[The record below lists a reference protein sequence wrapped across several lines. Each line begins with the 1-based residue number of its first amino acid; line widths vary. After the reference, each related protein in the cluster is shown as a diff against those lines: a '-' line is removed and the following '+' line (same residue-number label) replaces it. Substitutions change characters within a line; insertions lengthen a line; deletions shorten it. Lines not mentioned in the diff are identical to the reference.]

1 MSFNPA
7 ANRLLRCVSNVII
20 LGEDP
25 KTSNEYS
32 VNILN
37 FSDNELWVESI
48 EGNVL
53 IYPFVIGFFNRP
65 KNDEIIK
72 LRGIAENKEYTIEL
86 GRSDF
91 KRKMNVIYGVFDE
104 NQFTGLSAQ
113 RMWLQM
119 IIDRSDIIRIKDG
132 QPEFQYKTNDEV
144 KNCWIVYLLI
154 FVILICIII
163 TILSIYLWKSINLIR
178 ISDDR

>member
-1 MSFNPA
+1 MPFNPSA
-7 ANRLLRCVSNVII
+7 DRLLRCVSNAVI

-25 KTSNEYS
+25 KVSNEYS

-37 FSDNELWVESI
+37 FSDNELWVESS

-53 IYPFVIGFFNRP
+53 IYPFVIGYFNRP
-65 KNDEIIK
+65 QGDEKIR
-72 LRGIAENKEYTIEL
+72 LRGIAEGKEYAVEF

-119 IIDRSDIIRIKDG
+119 IVDRSDVIRIHAG
-132 QPEFQYKTNDEV
+132 IPEFEHKSDDDV
-144 KNCWIVYLLI
+144 KKCWIVYLLLL
-154 FVILICIII
+154 VIILCIII
-163 TILSIYLWKSINLIR
+163 AVLAVFLWRNIKLPTAI
-178 ISDDR
+178 